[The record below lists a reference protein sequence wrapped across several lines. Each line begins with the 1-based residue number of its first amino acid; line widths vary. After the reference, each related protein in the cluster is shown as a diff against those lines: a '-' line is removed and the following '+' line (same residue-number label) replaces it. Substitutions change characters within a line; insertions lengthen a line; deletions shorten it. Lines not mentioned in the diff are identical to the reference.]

1 MTKIITARELRAF
14 WAEGRE
20 IALLDVREEGSFAQA
35 HPLFALSVPVSE
47 IETALP
53 GLVPRL
59 AAPIAVYDAGEGYA
73 ERAAARIAALGY
85 RDVAIL
91 AGGLQAYA
99 RVGEVYR
106 DVNVPSKAFG
116 ELVEAIRH
124 TPSLPAREVKRILDA
139 QEDVVVVDA
148 RRFEE
153 FTTMSI
159 PGGRSLPGGELVYRI
174 REIAP
179 SPETLVVVNC
189 AGRTRSIIG
198 TQSLVNAGVANRV
211 VALRNGTIGWTLEG
225 LALATRRTERVA
237 APSAEA
243 RAWARDRAGRWAAH
257 VGVPVIGAEELAR
270 FRAEAETRTL
280 YTLDVRDPSEHAL
293 GHPAGFVSAPGGQLV
308 QATDEWLGVRGARV
322 VLYDDDGV
330 RARMTASWLYQMGWD
345 VFVLAEGAALPDA
358 FPQPEPVRS
367 RPAAGPAIAPEELER
382 LAGAALV
389 DLARSP
395 AYRRG
400 HVPGA
405 WFASGPNLARD
416 LAALPGDGPI
426 VLTSPDGRIAAANLA
441 EAQAATARSV
451 FLLAGGTQA
460 WAGSGRSLESEA
472 RWLSEPIDVYK
483 RPYEGTDNATANMQA
498 YIDWELQLV
507 AQLAN
512 DGIARFHVARGP
524 DGIEEP
530 EQSRH
535 FPG

>member
-1 MTKIITARELRAF
+1 MTKTITARALRAH

-20 IALLDVREEGSFAQA
+20 IALLDVREEGPFAEA

-47 IETALP
+47 IETSVPA
-53 GLVPRL
+53 LVPRL
-59 AAPIAVYDAGEGYA
+59 SAPVVVYDSGEGYA
-73 ERAAARIAALGY
+73 VRAAARIAALGY
-85 RDVAIL
+85 RDVAVL
-91 AGGLQAYA
+91 EGGLQAYA

-124 TPSLPAREVKRILDA
+124 TPSLPAAEIRRILD
-139 QEDVVVVDA
+139 QEEDVVVVDA

-153 FTTMSI
+153 FATMSI

-174 REIAP
+174 REAAP
-179 SPETLVVVNC
+179 SPDTLVVVNC

-198 TQSLVNAGVANRV
+198 TQSLVNAGLPNRV

-225 LALATRRTERVA
+225 LPLATRRTEQVA
-237 APSAEA
+237 PPSDAT
-243 RAWARDRAGRWAAH
+243 RAWARERAATWAAH
-257 VGVPVIGAEELAR
+257 VGVPVIGAEDLAR

-280 YTLDVRDPSEHAL
+280 YTLDVRDPTEHAL
-293 GHPAGFVSAPGGQLV
+293 GHPAGFASAPGGQLV

-330 RARMTASWLYQMGWD
+330 RARMAASWLVQMGWD
-345 VFVLAEGAALPDA
+345 AFVLAEGAALPDA
-358 FPQPEPVRS
+358 FPAPEPARVTL
-367 RPAAGPAIAPEELER
+367 PAGPALSPDD
-382 LAGAALV
+382 LATRTDATIV

-405 WFASGPNLARD
+405 WHASGPALARD
-416 LAALPGDGPI
+416 LAALPGDGPV
-426 VLTSPDGRIAAANLA
+426 VLTSPDGRIAAGNLA
-441 EAQAATARSV
+441 EARGATTRPV
-451 FLLAGGTQA
+451 LLLAGGTRA
-460 WAGSGRSLESEA
+460 WADSGRPLETEG
-472 RWLSEPIDVYK
+472 RFLSEPVDVYK
-483 RPYEGTDNATANMQA
+483 RPYEGTDNARAAMQG

-512 DGIARFHVARGP
+512 DGIARFRVARAP
-524 DGIEEP
+524 DAAP
-530 EQSRH
+530 A
-535 FPG
+535 